1 MFVLLNVKYIMN
13 MSIKVV
19 FIVLIII
26 IKMFDWIKVIFS

>member
-26 IKMFDWIKVIFS
+26 IKMFDYMD

>member
-19 FIVLIII
+19 FIVFIII
-26 IKMFDWIKVIFS
+26 IKMFDYMD